1 MYTAETIIP
10 YAIGKLPEFFSRNA
24 VLASEEIGDGN
35 INYVYRIK
43 DASSGKSLIV
53 KHAENE
59 LRIYKARFV
68 GTDRNR
74 IEYEVLEFQR
84 RLAPE
89 YIPELYLYDEENKN
103 IFMEDMQGYENMRYE
118 LCKHKIFK
126 NAAEHLADFCAKV
139 LINTTDMVIGAMDK
153 KELVKRYINIYPC
166 EITERHVLTEPYQD
180 LEENGVCPVNDAFMR
195 EMIYG
200 NEALKARVGIL
211 KDRFQTK
218 AQALIHGD
226 LHTGSIFVTPEKTC
240 ILDPEFAFYGPIG
253 YDTGNF
259 IANMIFAYANA
270 QTTMEDGP
278 EKTDYIEW
286 VLDTIESFT
295 DLFLSKS
302 LEILRDRSKDFMMQS
317 EEYFALY
324 LRDILEDTAGYA
336 GTELIRRI
344 VGSSGVKDIKAIE
357 DETAKA
363 RAEKICL
370 DAGIHFVMHCENF
383 PAGKSYTDFLK
394 TL

>member
-1 MYTAETIIP
+1 MYTAESIIP
-10 YAIGKLPEFFSRNA
+10 YAIEKLPEFFEKNA
-24 VLASEEIGDGN
+24 KLTSEEIGDGN

-43 DASSGKSLIV
+43 DSSSGKSLIV

-74 IEYEVLEFQR
+74 IEYEVLEFQH

-103 IFMEDMQGYENMRYE
+103 IFMEDMQGYQNMRYE
-118 LCKHKIFK
+118 LCAHKIFK

-139 LINTTDMVIGAMDK
+139 LMNTTDMVIGAMEK

-180 LEENGVCPVNDAFMR
+180 LEENGVCPENDAFMR
-195 EMIYG
+195 TMIYE
-200 NEALKARVGIL
+200 NEALKAQVGIL
-211 KDRFQTK
+211 KDRFQNK

-253 YDTGNF
+253 YDIGNF

-270 QTTMEDGP
+270 HVTMENGKN
-278 EKTDYIEW
+278 KTECMDWI
-286 VLDTIESFT
+286 LHTIESFT
-295 DLFLSKS
+295 DLFVSKS
-302 LEILRDRSKDFMMQS
+302 SAILKDKSKDFMMQS
-317 EEYFALY
+317 EEFFALY
-324 LRDILEDTAGYA
+324 FRDILLDTASYA

-344 VGSSGVKDIKAIE
+344 VGSSGVKDIKAISE
-357 DETAKA
+357 ESSKA
-363 RAEKICL
+363 QAERICL
-370 DAGIHFVMHCENF
+370 VTGIHLVMHPE
-383 PAGKSYTDFLK
+383 DFMEGNKYADYLRDF
-394 TL
+394 